1 MQSVKLRFNQM
12 NEEYRIKEAFK
23 TLRTNIEFCGN
34 DVKVVAVTS
43 CTPNEGKSS
52 ISMKLARAFAEAGY
66 KSILIDADMRK
77 SVLVGRYRTKQVK
90 RGLTHCLAGRATA
103 DDVICETNIDNL
115 YVIFA
120 GPVPP
125 NPSELLGSEG
135 FSKLVSELRRDFDYV
150 IIDTTSM
157 FSVLNL
163 TLLDLSTI
171 ITFLGVVDFIPTIKN
186 MKIGNETLQ
195 SLNYDANKIRLVLNR
210 SDSATQL
217 SIREV
222 EEKTLGSSFYH
233 VLSNDFHAANESI
246 QTGIPLVL
254 RKNNNQLTKDLRQLV
269 ALYTNHTYQEEADFD
284 EPARKSG
291 GWFSKLFS

>member
-1 MQSVKLRFNQM
+1 MIEDKISGVVITFFST
-12 NEEYRIKEAFK
+12 ASAVGK
-23 TLRTNIEFCGN
+23 TLISINMAAELARQGYRVCLADFDLQFGDVANYLQMQGSTTVYNAGQRLAENSDYPLEELASVCTYN
-34 DVKVVAVTS
+34 DVS
-43 CTPNEGKSS
+43 FG
-52 ISMKLARAFAEAGY
+52 IFAAPEELSQAY
-66 KSILIDADMRK
+66 NF
-77 SVLVGRYRTKQVK
+77 
-90 RGLTHCLAGRATA
+90 TA
-103 DDVICETNIDNL
+103 DTAERIVNR
-115 YVIFA
+115 
-120 GPVPP
+120 
-125 NPSELLGSEG
+125 
-135 FSKLVSELRRDFDYV
+135 LRMHYDYV

-284 EPARKSG
+284 EPPRKSG